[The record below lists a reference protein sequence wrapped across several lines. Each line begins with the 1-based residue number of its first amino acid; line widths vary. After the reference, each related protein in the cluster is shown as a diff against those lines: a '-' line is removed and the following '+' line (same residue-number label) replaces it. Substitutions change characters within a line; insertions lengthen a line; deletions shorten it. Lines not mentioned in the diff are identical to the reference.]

1 VSHFS
6 FIAELGILVCIWL
19 AGWGLAFWLI
29 RRGKSYLDNYLLMSL
44 VFGSFSALLVAL
56 FRRRFEPLLSGIA
69 VLPFVVLL
77 LAVILTIGVYALC
90 PRYLGRPDTLI
101 ARHPEEFYLHMDY
114 RYLVSK
120 SFEVL
125 FQQLIILALTL
136 LLAATGLSMT
146 GVVLTFLG
154 LFGVLHLP
162 VLRVV
167 GKGLGLSYTIAAAT
181 LAAAFPVLI
190 LRVHDGFVY
199 SYALHWFGYTLAAL
213 LGWVGY
219 GGSGAFGRRAVT

>member
-1 VSHFS
+1 MTHTPFV
-6 FIAELGILVCIWL
+6 IQLGILACTWL

-29 RRGKSYLDNYLLMSL
+29 RSGKSYIDNYLLMSV
-44 VFGSFSALLVAL
+44 VFLAFSALLMAM
-56 FRRRFEPLLSGIA
+56 FWPRFAPLASDVT
-69 VLPFVVLL
+69 VLPFAVLL
-77 LAVILTIGVYALC
+77 LAVVVTLGVYALC
-90 PRYLGRPDTLI
+90 PRYLRRPDALI
-101 ARHPEEFYLHMDY
+101 TRHPEEFYLHMDY

-125 FQQLIILALTL
+125 FQQLIIVALTL

-146 GVVLTFLG
+146 GIVLAFLG

-167 GKGLGLSYTIAAAT
+167 GKGLGMSYTIAAAT
-181 LAAAFPVLI
+181 LAAVFPVLI
-190 LRVHDGFVY
+190 LRFHSGFVY

-213 LGWVGY
+213 FAWVYHGA
-219 GGSGAFGRRAVT
+219 SGAFGGRAVS